1 MCRLAVLLLVSLSLL
16 WACRGDAGQGRR
28 AHGGREQK
36 MTFGG
41 FLEHKGWLSSKEDL
55 VRFGLV
61 TDPGDLA
68 EPPSRWRIKTGGWLD
83 DETYLNRLRASVLE
97 ETYAEGKLKIDPTR
111 YLALCFRDRPCYI
124 VEVADVKPGRG
135 GMLLF
140 ADGYVKLTED
150 FRRLIEQAYGFESFT
165 TDE

>member
-97 ETYAEGKLKIDPTR
+97 ETYAEGKLKIDDPLPR
-111 YLALCFRDRPCYI
+111 ALLPRP
-124 VEVADVKPGRG
+124 PLLHRG
-135 GMLLF
+135 GGRRQ
-140 ADGYVKLTED
+140 ARTRGDAT
-150 FRRLIEQAYGFESFT
+150 FRRRLRETYRRLPP
-165 TDE
+165 TDRAGLRLRVVHN